1 MSEEKKVFVGEMR
14 PLLTEVKEPTPGP
27 WRVVTGGATP
37 KVVSVGDR
45 VISEVCT
52 ADYYLHLPHPNV
64 TQTDLANAALI
75 ASAPELR
82 EALEAAQAW
91 MIALQE
97 SAGGWWKH
105 PNGSASLGPVL
116 LQINAALAASKK
128 EV

>member
-1 MSEEKKVFVGEMR
+1 MSEEKEQKFFIGLDEFFKSEAPSIRAAIAERERAAMKKQIAEMR
-14 PLLTEVKEPTPGP
+14 PLLTDGKST
-27 WRVVTGGATP
+27 
-37 KVVSVGDR
+37 
-45 VISEVCT
+45 
-52 ADYYLHLPHPNV
+52 
-64 TQTDLANAALI
+64 
-75 ASAPELR
+75 APELR

-105 PNGSASLGPVL
+105 PNGSASLVPVL